1 MHFASFLGLACLTA
15 STFAAPVQQAP
26 KDFSAVDKAFKNI
39 MNNLKGLTVAIKDLD
54 NSSRRGQDTSKQEID
69 VERRGNDVTAALRD
83 GTGRVRQSSMLTTV
97 EATAT
102 VGPIEQLGAATQGT
116 VDAWIQAKPSIL
128 RAGGRQPVLKI
139 LAAQETATDEFVD
152 AVNAKMPL
160 VSITAARIYGQ
171 KARSQVD
178 QAIAVYNRP

>member
-1 MHFASFLGLACLTA
+1 
-15 STFAAPVQQAP
+15 
-26 KDFSAVDKAFKNI
+26 
-39 MNNLKGLTVAIKDLD
+39 
-54 NSSRRGQDTSKQEID
+54 
-69 VERRGNDVTAALRD
+69 
-83 GTGRVRQSSMLTTV
+83 MLTTV

-116 VDAWIQAKPSIL
+116 VDAWIQAKPSIV

-178 QAIAVYNRP
+178 QAIATYNRP